1 VAEHHQEPRATA
13 GPELVLTGPGPR
25 WGDPHLRGDHNL
37 AKAAKVHLVIWGDM
51 PASSNFQEAIREAQ
65 SSALVGP
72 NVVNKALPYV
82 GGGMVLTAA
91 GVLGGIATYVSMAPG
106 VFQMLSFAAIIPWFI
121 LFFVAQNAANK
132 ANNSTAL
139 PLLVTF
145 SLLTGF
151 TLTGLVL
158 RALAVAAPSVG
169 IAALATGITFVVASI
184 FGRRMSDSV
193 GQALSGV
200 VGLGLIGLL
209 IAMVVQII
217 GSIFAPEIFAFGTFE
232 LMVSGFGTVLFV
244 GMAFVDF
251 YTMPR
256 MYRDDQYLAGA
267 LGMYLTFINLFIF
280 VLRLMIALQG
290 GGRRD

>member
-1 VAEHHQEPRATA
+1 
-13 GPELVLTGPGPR
+13 
-25 WGDPHLRGDHNL
+25 
-37 AKAAKVHLVIWGDM
+37 M

-91 GVLGGIATYVSMAPG
+91 GVLGGISTLASVGGQM
-106 VFQMLSFAAIIPWFI
+106 FQTLSFVAIIPWFI
-121 LFFVAQNAANK
+121 LFFVAQNAAK
-132 ANNSTAL
+132 KGNNGTAL
-139 PLLVTF
+139 PLLATF

-158 RALAVAAPSVG
+158 QAVAVAG
-169 IAALATGITFVVASI
+169 AASIGVATLATGLTFAIASVV
-184 FGRRMSDSV
+184 GRRMSDSV

-200 VGLGLIGLL
+200 VGLGLIGLI
-209 IAMVVQII
+209 IAMVVQLI
-217 GSIFAPEIFAFGTFE
+217 GSFFAPGFFAVGTFE
-232 LMVSGFGTVLFV
+232 LMIAGFGTVLFV

-256 MYRDDQYLAGA
+256 TYRDDQYLAGA
-267 LGMYLTFINLFIF
+267 LGMYLTYINLFIF
-280 VLRLMIALQG
+280 ILRLIIALQG